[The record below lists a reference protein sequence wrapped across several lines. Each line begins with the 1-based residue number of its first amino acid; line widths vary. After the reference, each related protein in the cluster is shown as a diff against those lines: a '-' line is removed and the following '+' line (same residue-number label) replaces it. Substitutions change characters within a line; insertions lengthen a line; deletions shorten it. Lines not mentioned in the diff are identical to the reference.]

1 MLLKP
6 PKLMIYINYWKTKH
20 LLKQKMKRSPSIAA
34 EFLPQ
39 PHLVQVLREV
49 ERLQGDQCSRD
60 RGSDYSLAD
69 RQLPL
74 PLKPKCEGRDLKT
87 FLLRVSGTLAKGV
100 TAKAGHRRQSSA
112 GGYRS

>member
-20 LLKQKMKRSPSIAA
+20 LLKQKIKRSPSIAA

-60 RGSDYSLAD
+60 RG
-69 RQLPL
+69 
-74 PLKPKCEGRDLKT
+74 
-87 FLLRVSGTLAKGV
+87 V
-100 TAKAGHRRQSSA
+100 
-112 GGYRS
+112 